1 MATNV
6 VVVQVKADEYWRR
19 EALMFVENG
28 LQVIT
33 VYMDDQVTK
42 AFRFKSEDTKA
53 EDQTTT
59 WMTRI

>member
-1 MATNV
+1 
-6 VVVQVKADEYWRR
+6 
-19 EALMFVENG
+19 MFVENG